1 MCQKAVC
8 LKNKVECSRKKN
20 MIVCLEDVLYTSKIH
35 HKGWFF

>member
-1 MCQKAVC
+1 LNAA
-8 LKNKVECSRKKN
+8 EKKN